1 LKVEGGQLVAT
12 GARLPASLV
21 ERLRASKAEIL
32 ALLAPP
38 VSGGIRPLVGNA
50 SCCRHCGE
58 PMGWPRPVGL
68 VFGDGTAAHHGC
80 DVQAEADR
88 ISRQA
93 INAPAQRAH
102 ADGQLWP

>member
-1 LKVEGGQLVAT
+1 MSALLAEIEAAGARLKVEGGQLVAT
-12 GARLPASLV
+12 GPRLPASLV

-38 VSGGIRPLVGNA
+38 A
-50 SCCRHCGE
+50 SAGMSPALGDASRCRHCGE

-80 DVQAEADR
+80 DAQTEDER
-88 ISRQA
+88 SR
-93 INAPAQRAH
+93 R
-102 ADGQLWP
+102 